1 MLLFILKMNQ
11 LKMNQ
16 TVQGFYSSGLKC
28 RSLISLTSI
37 ALFVFYHFKLNIQIA
52 NLSNLQLNLR
62 RWATLQIPH
71 DCY

>member
-1 MLLFILKMNQ
+1 MLLFILKMNP

-28 RSLISLTSI
+28 RSLISLTGI
-37 ALFVFYHFKLNIQIA
+37 ALLIFYHFKLNIQIA

>member
-28 RSLISLTSI
+28 RSLISLTGI
-37 ALFVFYHFKLNIQIA
+37 ALLILYHFKLNIQII
-52 NLSNLQLNLR
+52 NFSNLQPNL
-62 RWATLQIPH
+62 QQG
-71 DCY
+71 